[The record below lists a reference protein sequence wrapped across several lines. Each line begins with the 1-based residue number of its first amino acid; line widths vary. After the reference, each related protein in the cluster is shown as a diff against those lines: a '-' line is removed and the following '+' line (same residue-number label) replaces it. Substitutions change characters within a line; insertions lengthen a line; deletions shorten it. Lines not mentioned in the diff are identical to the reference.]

1 MRKEI
6 CITFLFGWKIYLLL
20 HPLIH
25 KMDLLRVHLKEDNM
39 VTTYDYRHRKKENST
54 ILSKYVW
61 YLKENHI
68 NHSFE
73 WKVLEW
79 AKCFNPFTGKCRLF
93 LLEKYFI
100 MFNQK
105 DATLNSRDVIF
116 DILSHASTRQAI
128 FYPIQR
134 HDIQAAVG
142 FFKKPIKTS
151 NISFWYRTSHV
162 SNNNHYVCRVWR
174 LPKKHETV
182 L

>member
-61 YLKENHI
+61 YLKENHK

-116 DILSHASTRQAI
+116 DIC
-128 FYPIQR
+128 PI
-134 HDIQAAVG
+134 
-142 FFKKPIKTS
+142 
-151 NISFWYRTSHV
+151 
-162 SNNNHYVCRVWR
+162 R
-174 LPKKHETV
+174 LPKTLPSFLPAGVSLGRFSNHRRTFVRTTRKLCRCSVQYLERE
-182 L
+182 

>member
-6 CITFLFGWKIYLLL
+6 CIPFLFGWKRYLLL

-61 YLKENHI
+61 YLKENHK

-93 LLEKYFI
+93 LLEKHFI

-116 DILSHASTRQAI
+116 DICPMQAQGK
-128 FYPIQR
+128 PSSIQYK
-134 HDIQAAVG
+134 DMTSKLQLVFIKKNNQNIQH
-142 FFKKPIKTS
+142 KIT
-151 NISFWYRTSHV
+151 
-162 SNNNHYVCRVWR
+162 
-174 LPKKHETV
+174 
-182 L
+182 